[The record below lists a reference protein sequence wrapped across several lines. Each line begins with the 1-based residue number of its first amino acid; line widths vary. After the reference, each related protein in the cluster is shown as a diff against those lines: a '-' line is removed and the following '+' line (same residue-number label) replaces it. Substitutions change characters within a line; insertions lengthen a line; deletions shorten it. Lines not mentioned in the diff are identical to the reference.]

1 MTFFLYFKEIH
12 LKKNIILIKKGSNL
26 KSISSTI
33 LENHLYID
41 IYLYYY
47 YLRLWNIFSNLNYGE
62 FKIDNHHNLYEITKI
77 ISKPSNVFYNLTV
90 IDGWQKFQLNNLLNK
105 KFNSLNEIKYESILA
120 DTYQYRSTDN
130 YTNLINLMKNNKD
143 ELFYKHKNNILFKK
157 YSEIEIMTIASLV
170 EKEGI
175 DDLDKKL
182 ISSVIINR
190 LEKKMK
196 LQIDAS
202 TIFSITKGG
211 YKFDRK
217 LTKKDLKI
225 EDEFNTYYI
234 LALPPHPICYVS
246 RKTIEL
252 VLDNYKSDYLFYFY
266 NSILKKHVYSKTYEE
281 HKQKL
286 IKYRNEKKQ

>member
-1 MTFFLYFKEIH
+1 
-12 LKKNIILIKKGSNL
+12 
-26 KSISSTI
+26 
-33 LENHLYID
+33 
-41 IYLYYY
+41 
-47 YLRLWNIFSNLNYGE
+47 
-62 FKIDNHHNLYEITKI
+62 
-77 ISKPSNVFYNLTV
+77 
-90 IDGWQKFQLNNLLNK
+90 
-105 KFNSLNEIKYESILA
+105 
-120 DTYQYRSTDN
+120 
-130 YTNLINLMKNNKD
+130 
-143 ELFYKHKNNILFKK
+143 
-157 YSEIEIMTIASLV
+157 MTIASLV

-196 LQIDAS
+196 LQIDAT

-217 LTKKDLKI
+217 LTKKDLKL

-234 LALPPHPICYVS
+234 LGLPPHPICYVS